1 MFLLSTG
8 EMTGALLVSS
18 VDVHVLV
25 ILDVQCGVMASN
37 GLFLSSQL
45 LPLRLH
51 PNQSHHFSIPDTSFT
66 PLSPEY

>member
-8 EMTGALLVSS
+8 GMTGVLLVSS

-25 ILDVQCGVMASN
+25 VLDVQCGVMARN
-37 GLFLSSQL
+37 ALMASSF
-45 LPLRLH
+45 H
-51 PNQSHHFSIPDTSFT
+51 PNHFSIPDTTSST

>member
-8 EMTGALLVSS
+8 EMTGVLLVSS

-25 ILDVQCGVMASN
+25 VLDVQCGVMASN

-45 LPLRLH
+45 LPLH

>member
-25 ILDVQCGVMASN
+25 VLDVQCGVMASN
-37 GLFLSSQL
+37 GLFLSSQH
-45 LPLRLH
+45 LP
-51 PNQSHHFSIPDTSFT
+51 HHFSIPDTSFT